1 MKIDN
6 WNWNSQKDTKN
17 CDPKLDRKCAPKM
30 SDTEALCKYGQG
42 GKAKA
47 AACKELRESGKEVP
61 TAAPAGKS
69 LGGAYA
75 M

>member
-1 MKIDN
+1 M
-6 WNWNSQKDTKN
+6 NSQKDTKN

-30 SDTEALCKYGQG
+30 NDTEALCKYGQG
-42 GKAKA
+42 GKARA
-47 AACKELRESGKEVP
+47 AACMKLRESGAEVP
-61 TAAPAGKS
+61 VAAPAGKS